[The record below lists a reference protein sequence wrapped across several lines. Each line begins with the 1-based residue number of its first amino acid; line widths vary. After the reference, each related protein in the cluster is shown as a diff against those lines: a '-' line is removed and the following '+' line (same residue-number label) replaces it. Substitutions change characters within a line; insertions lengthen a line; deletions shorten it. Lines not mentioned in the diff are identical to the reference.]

1 MVLVKILSA
10 HVDVKEAADVLP
22 QPQEQTLRADA
33 AEFRAQIQMSAVQVF
48 RVLILAATALTA
60 ATNVA
65 AAENAAVLA
74 QVQRETTQAADA
86 AGFRV
91 LTLAAQVYRAQIQ
104 THAVQVFKVQ
114 ILAADVQVH
123 REATLAVQEY
133 RARIPA
139 ATAPTAV
146 TKIAAAE
153 DAAAGHKPNKAPGN
167 PGLLNIKQIQKAI
180 L

>member
-22 QPQEQTLRADA
+22 LPQEQTLRADA

-48 RVLILAATALTA
+48 
-60 ATNVA
+60 
-65 AAENAAVLA
+65 
-74 QVQRETTQAADA
+74 
-86 AGFRV
+86 
-91 LTLAAQVYRAQIQ
+91 
-104 THAVQVFKVQ
+104 KVQ
-114 ILAADVQVH
+114 ILAADVQVR

>member
-1 MVLVKILSA
+1 MVLAKILSA
-10 HVDVKEAADVLP
+10 HVDVKEAVAVLP
-22 QPQEQTLRADA
+22 LPQEQTHHADA
-33 AEFRAQIQMSAVQVF
+33 AEFRAQIQMSAVQAF
-48 RVLILAATALTA
+48 RVLIPDAIALTA

-65 AAENAAVLA
+65 AVENAAVRA
-74 QVQRETTQAADA
+74 PVHRETTQAADA
-86 AGFRV
+86 AVFRV
-91 LTLAAQVYRAQIQ
+91 LTLAAQGFRAQIQ
-104 THAVQVFKVQ
+104 MHAVQVFKAQ
-114 ILAADVQVH
+114 IPAADVQVH